1 MSTRVETHGLR
12 TGARFSLSSIHI
24 FMNLPTLMISRPRFL
39 PLDTAVPGAA
49 AVRVGATA
57 HLWHSLRTTPRSEGA
72 QAPTSQRQ
80 RVMITSP
87 SAEVRRQATLPVRG
101 GASEAKRPLAS
112 HTAAAAS
119 SRALTAAR

>member
-1 MSTRVETHGLR
+1 M
-12 TGARFSLSSIHI
+12 
-24 FMNLPTLMISRPRFL
+24 
-39 PLDTAVPGAA
+39 
-49 AVRVGATA
+49 RVGATA
-57 HLWHSLRTTPRSEGA
+57 HVWHALRATPRPEGA
-72 QAPTSQRQ
+72 QAPTWQRQ
-80 RVMITSP
+80 RVVITSP

>member
-1 MSTRVETHGLR
+1 
-12 TGARFSLSSIHI
+12 
-24 FMNLPTLMISRPRFL
+24 
-39 PLDTAVPGAA
+39 
-49 AVRVGATA
+49 VRVGATA
-57 HLWHSLRTTPRSEGA
+57 HVWHALRATPRPEGA
-72 QAPTSQRQ
+72 QAPTWQRQ
-80 RVMITSP
+80 RVVITSP